1 MAEMIS
7 ASVQRDIEDIGKAI
21 NTVGVITPRVG
32 EPFKSIP
39 MVSIEALP
47 RITILEE
54 EKASKAEV
62 GAALSEKVNTDEVY
76 LKSQTYSID
85 EVDQEIQAAEL
96 NLQTQIAAVGVGNK
110 AYKTYALM
118 DADKANIPAKSK
130 VTVTND
136 TTASN
141 NGDWQWDG
149 VAFTKSAY
157 DPLTQSQDYT
167 DNELNN
173 IGKQDLKNLTGS
185 VGIADGSEYSL
196 NKGLQS
202 AETDQNYNLIS
213 FVKNGVQY
221 FAVPVQFD
229 APILV
234 NGVAIDLSQTP
245 TIEQKQFIE
254 NAALA
259 YETFPPDEFELNKNT
274 KYTVI
279 DSDLN
284 ILFDVDSYLAAIEKI
299 KTVDVVKSNPYV
311 PYIKKDA
318 LDNRQIHVQN
328 VETFEEKVVT
338 TSGDNHSPVQFQ
350 QDAVMWQSSKDA
362 TVDSGLYYAQAPNF
376 IEHPL
381 SPRKKIVGWGHS
393 FMAASRFLTK
403 LNELTGIDTYN
414 FGVSGLRSEGI
425 AGRHGGNRL
434 KFKPVGG
441 SIPSSGSVVLQTPTG
456 ERPWW
461 LVANS
466 ATHITNGELKGSL
479 AGISGHVKWDG
490 TNLIFYRKT
499 EGSSV
504 SVTEFTEYV
513 VENLTTGTIGNITS
527 KTLFDQHDECI
538 NIIWLGRNSVNPT
551 TVIPNLKK
559 MIAFLKTKTKKVVVC
574 PDFMATT
581 ETTGTNNWNNTR
593 DLNAAYKAEFP
604 EFYCEING
612 VDLLQNFINHA
623 NPDYSVDV
631 DAVANGTTPPSLL
644 LDTLHPSQTL
654 QPNALHIGADVNAQF
669 VYQFLLMKGWI

>member
-1 MAEMIS
+1 MITSGGTPTLGLYDNASEIRKKADITYVDDEVNVVLQELNTHIEDSTNPHQVTKDQVGLGNVDNTADLDKPVSNPTQSAIIS
-7 ASVQRDIEDIGKAI
+7 AVA
-21 NTVGVITPRVG
+21 P
-32 EPFKSIP
+32 
-39 MVSIEALP
+39 
-47 RITILEE
+47 
-54 EKASKAEV
+54 KAETV
-62 GAALSEKVNTDEVY
+62 YVDNALSNLST
-76 LKSQTYSID
+76 
-85 EVDQEIQAAEL
+85 AA
-96 NLQTQIAAVGVGNK
+96 NK
-110 AYKTYALM
+110 FYPTLASAN
-118 DADKANIPAKSK
+118 ADIANIVVNQP
-130 VTVTND
+130 VTIGESGANGGLWYKD
-136 TTASN
+136 TAEATSL
-141 NGDWQWDG
+141 
-149 VAFTKSAY
+149 TKSAY

-173 IGKQDLKNLTGS
+173 IGKQDLKNLTSS
-185 VGIADGSEYSL
+185 VGIADSSEYSL

-229 APILV
+229 ATILV
-234 NGVAIDLSQTP
+234 NDVAIDLSQTP
-245 TIEQKQFIE
+245 TIEQKQLIK

-274 KYTVI
+274 KYTVV

-284 ILFDVDSYLAAIEKI
+284 ILFDVYGYLEAIEKI
-299 KTVDVVKSNPYV
+299 KTIDVVESNPYV
-311 PYIKKDA
+311 PYVKKDA

-338 TSGDNHSPVQFQ
+338 TSGDNHSPVQLQ

-376 IEHPL
+376 IEYPL
-381 SPRKKIVGWGHS
+381 SPRKILAGWGHS

-403 LNELTGIDTYN
+403 LNELTGIDAYN
-414 FGVSGLRSEGI
+414 FGASGLRSEGI
-425 AGRHGGNRL
+425 AGRQGGNRL

-456 ERPWW
+456 ESPWW

-466 ATHITNGELKGSL
+466 ATHITNEELKGSL

-581 ETTGTNNWNNTR
+581 ETTGTSNWNNTR

-604 EFYCEING
+604 EFYCEIDG
-612 VDLLQNFINHA
+612 IDLLQNFINHA

-631 DAVANGTTPPSLL
+631 QAVANGTTPPSLL

-669 VYQFLLMKGWI
+669 VYQFLLNKGWI

>member
-1 MAEMIS
+1 MPNIQGQKKWSEVRLLETHELA
-7 ASVQRDIEDIGKAI
+7 RG
-21 NTVGVITPRVG
+21 GVNG
-32 EPFKSIP
+32 NLNEQAQ
-39 MVSIEALP
+39 ALAD
-47 RITILEE
+47 RTELLME
-54 EKASKAEV
+54 EKASK
-62 GAALSEKVNTDEVY
+62 
-76 LKSQTYSID
+76 
-85 EVDQEIQAAEL
+85 QEIAQGVYEFGTYAEFD
-96 NLQTQIAAVGVGNK
+96 
-110 AYKTYALM
+110 AYKANLPANCTVVIGEENTTGSGSWGIGNNRWNGVSLEKSYDSIL
-118 DADKANIPAKSK
+118 KAKE
-130 VTVTND
+130 
-136 TTASN
+136 
-141 NGDWQWDG
+141 
-149 VAFTKSAY
+149 
-157 DPLTQSQDYT
+157 YT
-167 DNELNN
+167 DDELNN
-173 IGKQDLKNLTGS
+173 IGKQDLKNLTS
-185 VGIADGSEYSL
+185 STAIADGSEYSL

-213 FVKNGVQY
+213 FIKNGVQY

-229 APILV
+229 ATILV

-245 TIEQKQFIE
+245 TIEQKQLIK

-284 ILFDVDSYLAAIEKI
+284 ILFDVYSYLEAIEKI
-299 KTVDVVKSNPYV
+299 KTIDVVKSNPYV
-311 PYIKKDA
+311 PYVKKDA

-338 TSGDNHSPVQFQ
+338 TSGDNHSPVQLQ

-425 AGRHGGNRL
+425 AGRQGGNRL

-441 SIPSSGSVVLQTPTG
+441 SIPTSGSVILQTQTG
-456 ERPWW
+456 ESSWW
-461 LVANS
+461 LVANA
-466 ATHITNGELKGSL
+466 ATHITNEELKGSL

-504 SVTEFTEYV
+504 PVTEFTEYV
-513 VENLTTGTIGNITS
+513 VENLTTGTIGNITG

-538 NIIWLGRNSVNPT
+538 NIIWLGRNSVNPA

-604 EFYCEING
+604 EFYCEIDG
-612 VDLLQNFINHA
+612 VDLLQNFKNHA
-623 NPDYSVDV
+623 NPNYSADV
-631 DAVANGTTPPSLL
+631 QAVANGTTPPSLL